1 MGEIRN
7 LKPGDPSGSSNG
19 GVLRRLA
26 AIIVADIA
34 SYSRLMH
41 QDEEG
46 THDRMRRIQR
56 ELVEPC
62 ISEHD
67 GRLVKTTGDGFIAM
81 FDSPVEAVRCA
92 IVIQQSLLGRN
103 LPLPKQS
110 RIEYRIGVNLGDVIV
125 EPDDIYGDGVNIA
138 ARIEGLTDPGHVFIS
153 GAIYEQIKHKL
164 VCGYEALGA
173 RNVKNITDPV
183 TIYRVLPDAEAVAG
197 ARKGRETLLIALLSL
212 SLLISSSG
220 VLWYLTRPSDHP
232 VDQRASVPPPVSVP
246 PSAPPGV
253 TAQGPAARSAEPN
266 ATTPQPLA
274 TPSPVPL
281 PTVQTPKP
289 VAEPAGPKPGP
300 TPPFREPELVA
311 VRGGTFVMGSNE
323 DPTEQP
329 VHQVSIAPLMMGKYP
344 VTVREW
350 NACSSAKACAVVATG
365 ADDAP
370 VSNVSWKDA
379 RQYVGWL
386 ATVTGKRYRLPTEA
400 EWEYAARAGTQT
412 RFWWGDRMQPG
423 KAACKDCG
431 QSTLDAPIAV
441 GAFGQNRFGL
451 YDMGGTIG
459 QWVEDCWHKNY
470 QGAPLDG
477 SAWTSAECTA
487 HVVRSGSWKNNAS
500 YVRPSN
506 RDSYDANVRY
516 PTHGMRVALSP

>member
-7 LKPGDPSGSSNG
+7 LKPGDPSGSTNG

-34 SYSRLMH
+34 SYSRLMQ

-103 LPLPKQS
+103 LPLPKHS

-197 ARKGRETLLIALLSL
+197 ARKGRETLLIALLS
-212 SLLISSSG
+212 
-220 VLWYLTRPSDHP
+220 
-232 VDQRASVPPPVSVP
+232 
-246 PSAPPGV
+246 
-253 TAQGPAARSAEPN
+253 
-266 ATTPQPLA
+266 
-274 TPSPVPL
+274 
-281 PTVQTPKP
+281 
-289 VAEPAGPKPGP
+289 
-300 TPPFREPELVA
+300 
-311 VRGGTFVMGSNE
+311 
-323 DPTEQP
+323 
-329 VHQVSIAPLMMGKYP
+329 
-344 VTVREW
+344 
-350 NACSSAKACAVVATG
+350 
-365 ADDAP
+365 
-370 VSNVSWKDA
+370 
-379 RQYVGWL
+379 
-386 ATVTGKRYRLPTEA
+386 
-400 EWEYAARAGTQT
+400 
-412 RFWWGDRMQPG
+412 
-423 KAACKDCG
+423 
-431 QSTLDAPIAV
+431 
-441 GAFGQNRFGL
+441 
-451 YDMGGTIG
+451 
-459 QWVEDCWHKNY
+459 
-470 QGAPLDG
+470 
-477 SAWTSAECTA
+477 
-487 HVVRSGSWKNNAS
+487 
-500 YVRPSN
+500 
-506 RDSYDANVRY
+506 
-516 PTHGMRVALSP
+516 